1 MARPGVDGL
10 GQFLRRHLSQDE
22 VDGGEVLAIKGIKFS
37 VVRGTMLWAEPPAPI
52 AAFGGQQRFA
62 RVLECGLGGGIRP
75 SLLARFE
82 SVGVGFACIP
92 EQFPGGDVFGM
103 ADPDVEIGVD
113 PGSGENSGGGGK
125 IAGGANRFRRSDRAE
140 ILIAPDACIKLAEK
154 SAAVPRVVFPG
165 IFAVE
170 KKTNGQRLIA
180 RHALSEMAH
189 AIVKI
194 GSSGFGVHAAVDETD
209 EVREMVI
216 AK

>member
-1 MARPGVDGL
+1 MLRPALDGL
-10 GQFLRRHLSQDE
+10 GQFFWRHLSQNE

-82 SVGVGFACIP
+82 CVGVGFACIP

-125 IAGGANRFRRSDRAE
+125 ITGGATRFHRMERTDN
-140 ILIAPDACIKLAEK
+140 LNCLT
-154 SAAVPRVVFPG
+154 AV
-165 IFAVE
+165 I
-170 KKTNGQRLIA
+170 
-180 RHALSEMAH
+180 
-189 AIVKI
+189 
-194 GSSGFGVHAAVDETD
+194 
-209 EVREMVI
+209 
-216 AK
+216 